1 MEGHEAT
8 TSSDKTENRELTP
21 EEKVERAKEML
32 EEKRKQKEQEE
43 KEVSI
48 CYHLFYIV
56 NRYFHNNLKYCCG

>member
-1 MEGHEAT
+1 MEGYEAT

-48 CYHLFYIV
+48 RYHLLYIV
-56 NRYFHNNLKYCCG
+56 SRYFHNKS